1 MKLNLNKKKKISRK
15 IGEQSF
21 SVVPY
26 VDLAKKSFIL
36 DELIQYYNNS
46 KEVDNFTKNLL
57 EYRAN
62 FDILILKAV
71 TDIEITEED
80 NYEDM
85 ISSGLIDII
94 RKTVINYD
102 EIYQDAL
109 FMLECSKLAGLIS
122 KLDVGDILNDLPKFL
137 DNMSPETLERL
148 QMVEKVT
155 AKDAVLKAVKGG
167 IIRRPFLS
175 DNEDMLGDTLGESG
189 QCNGCAQ

>member
-167 IIRRPFLS
+167 
-175 DNEDMLGDTLGESG
+175 E
-189 QCNGCAQ
+189 